1 MECDASS
8 VGIDAVLLQEKR
20 PISYFSEKLNG
31 AKLNNSNYDREF
43 YVIVRALDH

>member
-31 AKLNNSNYDREF
+31 AKLNYSNYDKEF